1 MNTNME
7 GLDGFQISFCVNV
20 FKTKDFE
27 ALISIGKIGT
37 VFKSILSYQ
46 LFSNAKTTFVP
57 RTRTQ

>member
-20 FKTKDFE
+20 FWTKE

-37 VFKSILSYQ
+37 VFKSILSSQ